1 MNNKTGELIEKHRK
15 EKGLTQNELAKML
28 GVSNTAVSKW
38 EHGNNL
44 PDITLLEPLSE
55 ILGIDKLVLFTS
67 ENESK
72 EETSERL
79 KQIKRKNKINI
90 LIISIFFIISI
101 VFTNYISYKIY
112 KHKLDTIEESETSIY
127 QFHST
132 DKEYIAA
139 GYIIQGKEDTTIIF
153 EQLEYQT
160 IYSKV
165 NKSIKKSNE
174 YKDIKLVEFY
184 IYSKE
189 ELLYSSFCKQ
199 EKDKNLSLNDFFQIL
214 TNQNIKSEIKLK
226 QKNLNNITIFIKI
239 DTSKEHIEKEIK
251 IEI

>member
-132 DKEYIAA
+132 DKEYIAD

-153 EQLEYQT
+153 EQLKYQKIKENSKSDFKLEEYE
-160 IYSKV
+160 
-165 NKSIKKSNE
+165 NIKM
-174 YKDIKLVEFY
+174 VEFY

>member
-101 VFTNYISYKIY
+101 LFTNYISYKIY
-112 KHKLDTIEESETSIY
+112 KHKLDTIEESQTSIY

-132 DKEYIAA
+132 DKEYIAD
-139 GYIIQGKEDTTIIF
+139 GYIILGKEDTTIIF
-153 EQLEYQT
+153 EQLKYQ
-160 IYSKV
+160 K
-165 NKSIKKSNE
+165 IKENSKSNFKLEE
-174 YKDIKLVEFY
+174 YKNIELVEVY
-184 IYSKE
+184 IYANDDFI
-189 ELLYSSFCKQ
+189 YSSFCKQ
-199 EKDKNLSLNDFFQIL
+199 TKNKKLDVNEFFHMLINQDIKSTKKIKDKNL
-214 TNQNIKSEIKLK
+214 QNLK
-226 QKNLNNITIFIKI
+226 I
-239 DTSKEHIEKEIK
+239 EIK
-251 IEI
+251 INTQKEVIN